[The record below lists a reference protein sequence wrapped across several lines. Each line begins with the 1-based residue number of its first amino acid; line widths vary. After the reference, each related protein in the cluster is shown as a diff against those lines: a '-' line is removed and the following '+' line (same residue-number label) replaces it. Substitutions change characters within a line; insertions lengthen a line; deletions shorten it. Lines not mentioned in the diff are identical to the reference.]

1 MVEGGRG
8 APGTVGRRTGKLV
21 VGVAETAILRAIS
34 IFSGFLEELLVGIAG
49 LTSFEAGV
57 GAASS
62 LGGFSLASLA
72 AG

>member
-1 MVEGGRG
+1 M
-8 APGTVGRRTGKLV
+8 
-21 VGVAETAILRAIS
+21 VGVAETVILRAIS